1 MASLNDLQSQVQ
13 ALESQLLELRSQLTR
28 GEFKPFSAQWEA
40 VQQQVRGIES
50 QIVGIQNEIAA
61 GKYTDPSAGTASAGD
76 VVKQQQVAKDD
87 GATTQDPQA
96 PAGRVFKQNELNQN
110 LETGTNAPVKTLNQ
124 TQATPPADPNS
135 TQPTV
140 STEGGVGAARDDNTG
155 PNKNGTQ
162 QAVNASFSQKITPRA
177 NALDM
182 YASYTYSISWYL
194 LTPQQYDQAMSQQR
208 KDVSRWSLLVQSGGA
223 PIKTDSANQ
232 AGRNQF
238 FNVDYYIDNLVIE
251 NNFSGKGSG
260 AARGVTEM
268 TFQITEPNG
277 ITLIPTLYN
286 AVTTMYRNQ
295 KPPIK
300 FEGAWQQAQYCL
312 CIRFYGYDENGNL
325 VQAGRS
331 GALGAAPNPSDPKA
345 GIEKYIPFTITELT
359 SKIVSKQI
367 VYDVK
372 CVPTSSGTGFAT
384 NRGTIPFAYEL
395 TGTTVGEVLNGR
407 VSTAAATGPTAGR
420 AGATTLAIPPT
431 LSSIA
436 TGQDNPLATSG
447 GMDFTAGSF

>member
-1 MASLNDLQSQVQ
+1 MSTVTQLQSELDQARASLARTEAEIASGNIGAIVFADAKRQQIARLEKELAAAQQV
-13 ALESQLLELRSQLTR
+13 
-28 GEFKPFSAQWEA
+28 EA
-40 VQQQVRGIES
+40 VPNAAASSG
-50 QIVGIQNEIAA
+50 QIVA
-61 GKYTDPSAGTASAGD
+61 
-76 VVKQQQVAKDD
+76 QQQVAKDD

-96 PAGRVFKQNELNQN
+96 PAGRVVKAADVNQN

-124 TQATPPADPNS
+124 TQATPPADPNNKEPS
-135 TQPTV
+135 VTTA
-140 STEGGVGAARDDNTG
+140 EGVGAARDDNTG
-155 PNKNGTQ
+155 PNKNSTQ
-162 QAVNASFSQKITPRA
+162 QTVNASFSQKITPRA

-223 PIKTDSANQ
+223 PVKTDSANQ

-238 FNVDYYIDNLVIE
+238 FNVDYYLDNLVIE

-268 TFQITEPNG
+268 SFQVTEPNG
-277 ITLIPTLYN
+277 ITLIPTLHN
-286 AVTTMYRNQ
+286 AVTTLYRNQ
-295 KPPIK
+295 NPPIK

-312 CIRFYGYDENGNL
+312 CIRFYGYDEAGRL
-325 VQAGRS
+325 MQAGRS
-331 GALGAAPNPSDPKA
+331 GALGAAPNPSDPVA
-345 GIEKYIPFTITELT
+345 GIEKYIPFTVTELT
-359 SKIVSKQI
+359 SKVVSKQI
-367 VYDVK
+367 VYDLK

-407 VSTAAATGPTAGR
+407 ATAAAANAPTAGR
-420 AGATTLAIPPT
+420 TAAAIAPPN
-431 LSSIA
+431 SRD
-436 TGQDNPLATSG
+436 GLATSILSG
-447 GMDFTAGSF
+447 GSINTETGTVGYAYGA